1 MAPPLCGSFLMPPG
15 SLMSPAPGTLTLIGQ
30 FDSPFVRRVAI
41 ALTEASIPFAH
52 LPWSV
57 FDDADRLRLINPLVR
72 VPTLVLEVSC
82 ALVDSHAMLDH
93 IERRAATALRP
104 ASGAERDAALRVEG
118 LAVGKTEKSVS
129 LFYGYQL
136 HREVSEFWAARC
148 RSQILGAAQALDAA
162 AQGHPTLHWFA
173 GRLTHADIALAAAWR
188 FVHEAHPVLLDDA
201 ALPALAAHATALEA
215 LPVFQV
221 IAQSVI
227 PPARGSC
234 TSSPSSFPSPTMSP
248 AGVQPRA
255 RPP

>member
-1 MAPPLCGSFLMPPG
+1 
-15 SLMSPAPGTLTLIGQ
+15 MSPAPGTLTLIGQ

-104 ASGAERDAALRVEG
+104 ASGAKRDAALRVEG
-118 LAVGKTEKSVS
+118 LAVGKAEKSIS
-129 LFYGYQL
+129 LFYEYQL
-136 HREVSEFWAARC
+136 HREVSELWAAR
-148 RSQILGAAQALDAA
+148 
-162 AQGHPTLHWFA
+162 
-173 GRLTHADIALAAAWR
+173 
-188 FVHEAHPVLLDDA
+188 
-201 ALPALAAHATALEA
+201 
-215 LPVFQV
+215 
-221 IAQSVI
+221 I
-227 PPARGSC
+227 PPARGPC

-248 AGVQPRA
+248 AGVQPRV